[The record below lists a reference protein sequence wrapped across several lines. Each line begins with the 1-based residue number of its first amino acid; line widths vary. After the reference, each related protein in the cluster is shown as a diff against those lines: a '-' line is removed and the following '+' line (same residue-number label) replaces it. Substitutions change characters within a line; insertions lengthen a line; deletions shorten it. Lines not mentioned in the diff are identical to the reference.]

1 MVKIGIVA
9 LIPYGEITKYFAN
22 VKILEYVEN
31 TYNSFIEGHKFKK
44 SDIILVSN
52 GYPWIN
58 HVPVTLFLVNS
69 EKIKDVSL
77 EKEDKELDEYA
88 GIELCMPTEVNS
100 KTKSF
105 LNTHEGRTL
114 NLTHG
119 KYKEVSEID
128 SLDNLARIVQAQKS
142 NKKSIIKRGFKQANT
157 MMVRNCDH
165 ILVFGLTAEP
175 EGEFWDKILCEKEYY
190 DITNLIGQ
198 VC

>member
-22 VKILEYVEN
+22 VQVLEYVEN
-31 TYNSFIEGHKFKK
+31 TYNVFIEGRKFNK

-58 HVPVTLFLVNS
+58 HVPVTLFLANS
-69 EKIKDVSL
+69 EKDVGI
-77 EKEDKELDEYA
+77 EKEDEYA

-119 KYKEVSEID
+119 KYKEVSQID

-175 EGEFWDKILCEKEYY
+175 EGEFWDKIHCEKEYY
-190 DITNLIGQ
+190 DITNLLGL
-198 VC
+198 VCS